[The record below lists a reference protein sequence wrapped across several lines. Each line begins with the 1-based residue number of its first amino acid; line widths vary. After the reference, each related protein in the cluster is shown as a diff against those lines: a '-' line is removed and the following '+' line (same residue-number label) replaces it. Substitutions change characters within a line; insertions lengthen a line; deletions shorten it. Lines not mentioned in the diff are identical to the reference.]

1 MINRFTKA
9 ASRAGWAMLLLMGS
23 ATWSLAQ
30 REVLYEQYQQNPMA
44 INPAFTGVREDFNM
58 TVILRRRWFFLPNSP
73 ITQTFATDGMLAN
86 GKIGIG
92 LQALNDRMSVY
103 GTTGAYGS
111 VAYHL
116 AASGTMKVSLGV
128 QGGVNVLPVYDF
140 SSNTSVNRALGSF
153 GVGLWLRSDRFYAGI
168 SKPELLDQGYGSRQF
183 TSVYRRPLY
192 LLAGGQYDLSA
203 DVMVLPQVLV
213 VQESGSRLRVD
224 VGARAWF
231 YEKIGLG
238 ASFRTAIQNYLQLS
252 AEAQVSNNV
261 RVGYMFNSKA
271 IERGSL
277 TSSTAPAGMHELMLK
292 FVPNP
297 SGFHRN

>member
-1 MINRFTKA
+1 MIKIITKV
-9 ASRAGWAMLLLMGS
+9 ASRAGCALLIMMGT
-23 ATWSLAQ
+23 ATWSFGQ

-58 TVILRRRWFFLPNSP
+58 TVLLRRRWFFLPNSP

-86 GKIGIG
+86 GRIGLG

-111 VAYHL
+111 AAYHL
-116 AASGTMKVSLGV
+116 AATGTLKVSLGV
-128 QGGVNVLPVYDF
+128 QGGVNVLPVYDVA
-140 SSNTSVNRALGSF
+140 SGISVNRALGSL

-183 TSVYRRPLY
+183 ASVYRRPLY
-192 LLAGGQYDLSA
+192 LLAGGQYDMSD
-203 DVMVLPQVLV
+203 DVTLLPQVLV

-231 YEKIGLG
+231 YERVGLG
-238 ASFRTAIQNYLQLS
+238 ASFRTAVQNYLQLS
-252 AEAQVSNNV
+252 AEVQVSNNV
-261 RVGYMFNSKA
+261 RVGYMFNSRA

-277 TSSTAPAGMHELMLK
+277 TSNTAPAGMHELMLK

>member
-1 MINRFTKA
+1 MINRITKV
-9 ASRAGWAMLLLMGS
+9 ASRAGCALLLIVGTT
-23 ATWSLAQ
+23 TWSFGQ

-58 TVILRRRWFFLPNSP
+58 TVLLRRRWFFLPNSP

-86 GKIGIG
+86 GKIGLG

-116 AASGTMKVSLGV
+116 AATGTLKVSLGV
-128 QGGVNVLPVYDF
+128 QGGVNVLPVYDA
-140 SSNTSVNRALGSF
+140 TSGIAVNRALGSM

-168 SKPELLDQGYGSRQF
+168 SKPELLEQGYGSRQF
-183 TSVYRRPLY
+183 ASVYRRPLY
-192 LLAGGQYDLSA
+192 LLAGGEYDMSA
-203 DVMVLPQVLV
+203 DVTLLPQVLV

-231 YEKIGLG
+231 YERVGIG

-252 AEAQVSNNV
+252 AEVQVSNNV

-271 IERGSL
+271 IERGGL
-277 TSSTAPAGMHELMLK
+277 TSNTAPAGMHELMLK